1 MEIKMENSQFKDQHI
16 DIKKIEDNPQESIA
30 KSKEAVATI
39 MTASELLEEA
49 GIITISR
56 DLLFLAK
63 SVALFVN
70 DLERDINKPQDNVVK
85 ISDKVYTEMLNAIKN
100 IKIED

>member
-1 MEIKMENSQFKDQHI
+1 MENSQFKDQHI

-70 DLERDINKPQDNVVK
+70 DLERDINKPVDTVAK
-85 ISDKVYTEMLNAIKN
+85 ISDEVYNEMLNTIKN

>member
-1 MEIKMENSQFKDQHI
+1 MENSQFKDQHI